1 MELRVLQYFLTV
13 AREQSISRAAE
24 VLHMTQPPLSRQ
36 LMDLEKELGKSLF
49 IRGSRRI
56 TLTEEGIIL
65 RKRAEEMLELMEKA
79 RAEVT
84 AAEDTISGEIYIGSG
99 ETEGFRIIAEAAKR
113 LRDQYPEVRFNLFSG
128 NAEDV
133 LERLDHGLLDLA
145 VVISPTESK
154 QYEYVSLPAANTMG
168 LLVRRDHPLSKRAYI
183 LPQDLTNIPLIVPR
197 KLTDN
202 NRFTNWLGG
211 KSDRLSVV
219 AVYNLLYN
227 ASLMVEEGVGCALCL
242 GGIIPEHD
250 RSLSCFRPLKDHA
263 AADLAV
269 IWKKD
274 QMLTKPAVKLLE
286 EIRKSR
292 KSLIG

>member
-36 LMDLEKELGKSLF
+36 LMELEKELGKSLF

-65 RKRAEEMLELMEKA
+65 RKRAEEMLELLEKT

-99 ETEGFRIIAEAAKR
+99 ETEGFRIIAEAARR
-113 LRDQYPEVRFNLFSG
+113 LREQYPKVRYNLFSG

-154 QYEYVSLPAANTMG
+154 QYEYVSLPAANIMG
-168 LLVRRDHPLSKRAYI
+168 LLVRMDHPLSNKEYI

-202 NRFTNWLGG
+202 SRFTGWLGG

-227 ASLMVEEGVGCALCL
+227 ASLMVEEGIGCALCL
-242 GGIIPEHD
+242 GGIIPEYEESTL
-250 RSLSCFRPLKDHA
+250 RFRPLKGYA

-269 IWKKD
+269 IRKKD
-274 QMLTKPAVKLLE
+274 QVLSKATAKLLE
-286 EIRKSR
+286 EIQKIKS
-292 KSLIG
+292 